1 MEYFNPWQEQWQFPT
16 TTYLSICFVKQNDI
30 GQEQKVE
37 MDFPTLQIVSPAPV
51 LEEAFPSAKLVE
63 FDKYAVTKQTMR
75 KK

>member
-1 MEYFNPWQEQWQFPT
+1 
-16 TTYLSICFVKQNDI
+16 
-30 GQEQKVE
+30 